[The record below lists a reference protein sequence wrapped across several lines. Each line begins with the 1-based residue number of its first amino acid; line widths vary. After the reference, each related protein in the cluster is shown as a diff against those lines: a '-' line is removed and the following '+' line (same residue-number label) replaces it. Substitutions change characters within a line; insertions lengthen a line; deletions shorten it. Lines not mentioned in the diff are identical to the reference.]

1 VRITHAARNAI
12 TQHVRAPSF
21 FQRGR
26 HAVLITFARTAIAE
40 IVNCAI
46 NAAERKRGA
55 EIPSR
60 GDVPHVDLKPGGKVL
75 GLFIS
80 PVQTGIENAIS
91 RM

>member
-1 VRITHAARNAI
+1 L
-12 TQHVRAPSF
+12 
-21 FQRGR
+21 QR
-26 HAVLITFARTAIAE
+26 L
-40 IVNCAI
+40 VNCAI

-60 GDVPHVDLKPGGKVL
+60 GDVLHVDYKPGGKVL